1 MIKEE
6 EKIEQSTISRLNLK
20 TIDVFKVVYEWYINR
35 SIYFVNENEEDVE
48 SYLDFKHNIS
58 VTRKLKLSEEDVLN
72 VVLEWYTN
80 GLCTDVFQDEDG
92 VDLEE
97 YIESKLNQ

>member
-1 MIKEE
+1 VYYKNFQKILNFRVDLRLLIFLPYEFEE
-6 EKIEQSTISRLNLK
+6 
-20 TIDVFKVVYEWYINR
+20 
-35 SIYFVNENEEDVE
+35 NENEEDIE

-58 VTRKLKLSEEDVLN
+58 VTRKLKLSEDDVLN

-92 VDLEE
+92 TDLEE